1 MKALI
6 DAKADVEAGNSKGEA
21 SIIPFYRDLKSVY
34 TLDSKP
40 ITSKIEGFGLLFRS
54 GCDIN
59 ATDKKEWL

>member
-34 TLDSKP
+34 TL
-40 ITSKIEGFGLLFRS
+40 EGLGLLFRS

-59 ATDKKEWL
+59 ATEKKEWL